1 MPPRLPTEDASKALE
16 PISSAMDGFALGEQL
31 QGRGDYERAV
41 TVYDIALAHLAKDT
55 DLVLGS
61 GASMRARILANKG
74 DALRCV
80 RRYAEAEKA
89 FDEAL
94 RLDPRQESAW
104 FNKGLCFFERK
115 RWAEALDCFDRASR
129 SRFEGEDGRRNL
141 VDALEHKARC
151 LEELGRPKDAARARD
166 QAMRIIDPSS
176 ASSSVSTMKNII
188 LSLSFIVGAGI
199 GFAVWS
205 WIGLGLGALAG
216 IFVAALVVSMVY
228 GAPAD

>member
-1 MPPRLPTEDASKALE
+1 M
-16 PISSAMDGFALGEQL
+16 
-31 QGRGDYERAV
+31 
-41 TVYDIALAHLAKDT
+41 
-55 DLVLGS
+55 
-61 GASMRARILANKG
+61 
-74 DALRCV
+74 
-80 RRYAEAEKA
+80 
-89 FDEAL
+89 
-94 RLDPRQESAW
+94 
-104 FNKGLCFFERK
+104 
-115 RWAEALDCFDRASR
+115 DCFDRASR
-129 SRFEGEDGRRNL
+129 SRFEGDDGRRNL

-205 WIGLGLGALAG
+205 WVGLGLGALAG